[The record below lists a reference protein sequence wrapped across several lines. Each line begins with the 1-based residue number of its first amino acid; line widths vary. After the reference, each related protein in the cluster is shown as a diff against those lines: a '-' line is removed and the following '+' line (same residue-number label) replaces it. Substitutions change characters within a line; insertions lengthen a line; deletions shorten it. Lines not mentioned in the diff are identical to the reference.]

1 VEYSRWHPLT
11 HSATASVANGVAIL
25 DVRRVAIIPR
35 KTLELLGSNWIQ
47 TLWQDSRSE
56 RGIPTPQNPLT
67 HRRFTDTHG
76 KTWDVW
82 QVHPAAAE
90 RRFSQRRVNDEDRT
104 DSAERRSGTDRREER
119 LSRAL
124 IAPEFTYGW
133 LCFETQ
139 GEKRRLAP
147 VPERWDSADDETIE
161 QWCCVAKPVVRR
173 PSGAIRREG
182 GDQKLS

>member
-1 VEYSRWHPLT
+1 
-11 HSATASVANGVAIL
+11 L
-25 DVRRVAIIPR
+25 DGCSFRSFCQSPDAVNHAGKIFAAREKNPIPQETR
-35 KTLELLGSNWIQ
+35 
-47 TLWQDSRSE
+47 
-56 RGIPTPQNPLT
+56 LT
-67 HRRFTDTHG
+67 HRRFTDKHG

-104 DSAERRSGTDRREER
+104 DSAERRSGVDRREER

-133 LCFETQ
+133 LCFETV

-147 VPERWDSADDETIE
+147 VPDRWDAADDDTIE

-173 PSGAIRREG
+173 PSGAVRREG

>member
-1 VEYSRWHPLT
+1 M
-11 HSATASVANGVAIL
+11 
-25 DVRRVAIIPR
+25 
-35 KTLELLGSNWIQ
+35 
-47 TLWQDSRSE
+47 
-56 RGIPTPQNPLT
+56 T
-67 HRRFTDTHG
+67 HRRFTDKQG

-104 DSAERRSGTDRREER
+104 DSAERRSGVDRREER

-173 PSGAIRREG
+173 PSGTIHREG
-182 GDQKLS
+182 GNQKLS

>member
-1 VEYSRWHPLT
+1 MQRAAHKRL
-11 HSATASVANGVAIL
+11 SANNKKVTA
-25 DVRRVAIIPR
+25 R
-35 KTLELLGSNWIQ
+35 LGGGSFSDCLPCQ
-47 TLWQDSRSE
+47 SGWQDFRSE
-56 RGIPTPQNPLT
+56 RRHSPPARNRLT
-67 HRRFTDTHG
+67 HRRFTDKHG

-90 RRFSQRRVNDEDRT
+90 RRFSQRRVNEEPRSDA
-104 DSAERRSGTDRREER
+104 AERRGGVDRREER

-147 VPERWDSADDETIE
+147 VPDRWDSADDETIE

-173 PSGAIRREG
+173 PSATVRREG

>member
-1 VEYSRWHPLT
+1 LDIGSPEKISSIGRSQVCPSNNIP
-11 HSATASVANGVAIL
+11 SKKATANC
-25 DVRRVAIIPR
+25 
-35 KTLELLGSNWIQ
+35 
-47 TLWQDSRSE
+47 WQDFRSE
-56 RGIPTPQNPLT
+56 RGDSSTARIRLT
-67 HRRFTDTHG
+67 HRRFTDQQG

-90 RRFSQRRVNDEDRT
+90 RRFSQRRVKEEDRT
-104 DSAERRSGTDRREER
+104 DAAERRSGVDRREER

-147 VPERWDSADDETIE
+147 VPDRWDTADDETIE

-173 PSGAIRREG
+173 ASGTVTREG
-182 GDQKLS
+182 GEQKRS